1 MYNYAKYS
9 ENTVNNFGVLKTVP
23 MFAKE
28 TDNDYTSIVSDFT
41 TSSNF
46 FWTDASS
53 DDPQLTAFKPQEMTK
68 LYDHLYALTCN
79 LFDGIQFHFFPTY
92 YKNQTSNL
100 QPCFVKK

>member
-46 FWTDASS
+46 F
-53 DDPQLTAFKPQEMTK
+53 
-68 LYDHLYALTCN
+68 
-79 LFDGIQFHFFPTY
+79 
-92 YKNQTSNL
+92 
-100 QPCFVKK
+100 